1 MRICSITLL
10 VILAKTSWAQ
20 QAPSGEWAS
29 ILVSVKLNEQ
39 WASVTD
45 FGYRTIG
52 SDFRY
57 YQNYFRTG
65 VRYSL
70 DRHWSMAGGVGF
82 FNSKISFA
90 KDTREFGHE
99 VRLWQD
105 VYRLS
110 PLKNKWILNH
120 RFRLEE
126 KHFDKTSTRDP
137 YYSLRFQYR
146 LLGGYRFSKIWNLQ
160 LGPEWMEN
168 LIREKI
174 LLDQVRLYALLA
186 YQSSKGYGITLGYFY
201 SMRKAYDQHVYTIA
215 LSKNVQRH
223 VHLQQ

>member
-82 FNSKISFA
+82 FNSKIS
-90 KDTREFGHE
+90 KR
-99 VRLWQD
+99 
-105 VYRLS
+105 
-110 PLKNKWILNH
+110 
-120 RFRLEE
+120 
-126 KHFDKTSTRDP
+126 KT
-137 YYSLRFQYR
+137 
-146 LLGGYRFSKIWNLQ
+146 
-160 LGPEWMEN
+160 M
-168 LIREKI
+168 
-174 LLDQVRLYALLA
+174 
-186 YQSSKGYGITLGYFY
+186 
-201 SMRKAYDQHVYTIA
+201 
-215 LSKNVQRH
+215 
-223 VHLQQ
+223 